1 MITKHLGKIICIA
14 VPIILILAFA
24 GIIAVELKSCEPEN
38 YYYQGMTDP
47 EEWVELVGYEG
58 KPNKYLGHRPND
70 ALSILYSLNG
80 LSEKEFVYARGHS
93 PIGFGNNEYTIILAA
108 PEAEEPLKTLNIKK
122 LVIVQNDESSV
133 LVQDK
138 AVLNSL
144 TDYLRCAGE
153 AVPFTDS
160 FMIDYNA
167 VVYFDVECDLTLS
180 CTLKV
185 NDDKT
190 VYLVYYNYKEYD
202 YYFYDVTEVLGD
214 VI

>member
-1 MITKHLGKIICIA
+1 MTKRFWKILCIA
-14 VPIILILAFA
+14 IPIILILAFA
-24 GIIAVELKSCEPEN
+24 VVIAVELKSCEPEN
-38 YYYQGMTDP
+38 YYYQGMSDH
-47 EEWVELVGYEG
+47 EEWVELVDYEG

-70 ALSILYSLNG
+70 ALSLLYSLNG

-122 LVIVQNDESSV
+122 LVIVQNDEISFSV
-133 LVQDK
+133 EDK
-138 AVLNSL
+138 VVLNSL

-167 VVYFDVECDLTLS
+167 AVYFDVECDLTLS

-185 NDDKT
+185 NDDKS
-190 VYLVYYNYKEYD
+190 VYLIYYNSKEYG
-202 YYFYDVTEVLGD
+202 YYCYDVTEVLSGI
-214 VI
+214 V